1 MKKTDYNLA
10 VYCGA
15 RSGNDPLFT
24 TRAQELGTLCAQNN
38 IGVVYG
44 GGRTG
49 LMGTVAGAT
58 LDAGGVV
65 YGVVTH
71 KLVGL
76 EGVYPGQTTLDIVD
90 TMHQRKIAMID
101 KADAFVAMPGG
112 PGTLSAGGVGLL
124 SAGHARPARARKALT
139 AATVAV
145 TLRPARARPV
155 TVTIPREAGSPS
167 RASSNRRETRWPKLS
182 VLGS

>member
-49 LMGTVAGAT
+49 LMGTIAGAT
-58 LDAGGVV
+58 LDAGGV
-65 YGVVTH
+65 
-71 KLVGL
+71 GL
-76 EGVYPGQTTLDIVD
+76 RRGHPQTGRI
-90 TMHQRKIAMID
+90 
-101 KADAFVAMPGG
+101 GG
-112 PGTLSAGGVGLL
+112 RVPRPDHPRNC
-124 SAGHARPARARKALT
+124 GHHAPAQ
-139 AATVAV
+139 
-145 TLRPARARPV
+145 
-155 TVTIPREAGSPS
+155 
-167 RASSNRRETRWPKLS
+167 NRHD
-182 VLGS
+182 

>member
-1 MKKTDYNLA
+1 MRDSFNLA

-15 RSGNDPLFT
+15 TMGNDPDFAACA
-24 TRAQELGTLCAQNN
+24 RELGTLCAKRGV
-38 IGVVYG
+38 GVVYG

-58 LDAGGVV
+58 LDAGGKV

-71 KLVGL
+71 QLVEW

-90 TMHQRKIAMID
+90 TMHQRKIAMIN

-112 PGTLSAGGVGLL
+112 PGTLEEFFEVFSWQFLKIHTKPVALL
-124 SAGHARPARARKALT
+124 NVNGYWDKLVEAMQYMASTEL
-139 AATVAV
+139 
-145 TLRPARARPV
+145 LRPSYLEHLIVVDTP
-155 TVTIPREAGSPS
+155 E
-167 RASSNRRETRWPKLS
+167 ELMK
-182 VLGS
+182 VLGK

>member
-58 LDAGGVV
+58 LDAG
-65 YGVVTH
+65 
-71 KLVGL
+71 
-76 EGVYPGQTTLDIVD
+76 
-90 TMHQRKIAMID
+90 R
-101 KADAFVAMPGG
+101 PGG
-112 PGTLSAGGVGLL
+112 RVPRPDHPRHL
-124 SAGHARPARARKALT
+124 GHHAPAQ
-139 AATVAV
+139 
-145 TLRPARARPV
+145 
-155 TVTIPREAGSPS
+155 
-167 RASSNRRETRWPKLS
+167 NRHD
-182 VLGS
+182 